1 MSGSSH
7 NGPGLA
13 SRETIVTARAPR
25 LLDQVRARA
34 RRLGLARRT
43 EEAYAGWIRRFI
55 LANDKRHPRGM
66 GGPEVEAFLTRL
78 ATEDKVAA
86 ATQNQALAALLFLYR
101 QVLAQD
107 LPWMSNIQRAK
118 RPTRLPVVLTRQETA
133 RVLDGLSG
141 VPWLVASLLYGSG
154 LRLLEALR
162 LRIQDMDFARHE
174 VMIRRAK
181 GGKDRRT
188 MLPRALVAPLLLQI
202 EEARRVFSIDVAAGF
217 GEVWL
222 PDALARKYPGA
233 AREEGWQ
240 YVFPAR
246 QRALDPHAGVVRRH
260 HVDES
265 TIQRA
270 MKKAVRAAGVTKPAT
285 CHTLRHSFATHLIEA
300 GYDIRTV
307 QELLGH
313 ADVSTTQIY
322 THVLGRGA
330 GGVHSPLDR
339 TYLPQGSSS

>member
-1 MSGSSH
+1 MAGSSH
-7 NGPGLA
+7 SEEGM
-13 SRETIVTARAPR
+13 ARQVAGQDARSPR
-25 LLDQVRARA
+25 LLDQVRARL

-43 EEAYAGWIRRFI
+43 EEAYVGWIRRFI
-55 LANDKRHPRGM
+55 LANGKRHPCEM
-66 GGPEVEAFLTRL
+66 GGREVEAFLTLL
-78 ATEDKVAA
+78 ATDGHVAV

-101 QVLAQD
+101 QVLALD
-107 LPWMSNIQRAK
+107 LPWMENIQRAK
-118 RPTRLPVVLTRQETA
+118 RPARLPVVLTREEV
-133 RVLDGLSG
+133 RCVLDGLSG

-162 LRIQDMDFARHE
+162 LRIKDVDFGRHE
-174 VMIRRAK
+174 VLIRQGK

-188 MLPRALVAPLLLQI
+188 MLPTMLISPLVLQI
-202 EEARRVFSIDVAAGF
+202 EEARRVHRLDQAVGF

-222 PDALARKYPGA
+222 PDALARKYPTA

-246 QRALDPHAGVVRRH
+246 QRAVDPRDGMIRRH
-260 HVDES
+260 HVEES
-265 TIQRA
+265 TVQRA
-270 MKKAVRAAGVTKPAT
+270 VKRAVQGAGLDKPAT
-285 CHTLRHSFATHLIEA
+285 CHALRHSFATHLIES

-322 THVLGRGA
+322 VHVLNRGA
-330 GGVHSPLDR
+330 SGVRSPLD
-339 TYLPQGSSS
+339 G